1 MAVTLRETKPPGTN
15 ELLDE
20 AHALAS
26 LVQAEAAAAD
36 AAAMLPEEAG
46 ERLRTSGLTGLWV
59 PRCLGGSELALPDGA
74 AVLEE
79 LSRIDGSL
87 GWVAAA
93 HVVAH
98 AASGAF
104 LGDVAVEAIFGDGI
118 PGIAGQGLPRG
129 QAVAKDGGFVVGT
142 TWSFGSGVYHAK
154 YVLATSFICTPD
166 GAPRTL
172 PSGAQEVR
180 VCVIPREAVT
190 FEGNWDVMGLRATGS
205 VDYTGRDIFVPE
217 EYSLHLNADRPL
229 RGGAIYTLS
238 TIGLACIVHTAWAL
252 GTARRIMDE
261 LAALVRTGE
270 GRFAIDI
277 ESESFHERYAE
288 AEGKLQMARGFTYNL
303 IEGIQHDLDR
313 GARFTTRQATL
324 LRMMVQE
331 ATWAAADVVR
341 WAYTAAG
348 TAGLR
353 AGPIQR
359 CFRDMHAATQ
369 HGIVARGIRATAGR
383 ELLGLA
389 EGKAWEGRLLV
400 DADLAC
406 SRATS

>member
-1 MAVTLRETKPPGTN
+1 MALTLREVNPPGIN

-20 AHALAS
+20 AHALAP
-26 LVQAEAAAAD
+26 VVEAEAAAAD
-36 AAAMLPEEAG
+36 AAAVLSREVG
-46 ERLRTSGLTGLWV
+46 DRLRTSGLTGLWV
-59 PRCLGGSELALPDGA
+59 PRCLGGSELPLPDA
-74 AVLEE
+74 AVVLEE

-98 AASGAF
+98 AAAGAF
-104 LGDVAVEAIFGDGI
+104 LGDGAVAEIFADGI

-129 QAVAKDGGFVVGT
+129 EAVAKDGGFVVGT
-142 TWSFGSGVYHAK
+142 TWSFGSGVHHAR
-154 YVLATSFICTPD
+154 YVLATSFVCTPD
-166 GAPRTL
+166 GAPRML
-172 PSGAQEVR
+172 ASGARESR

-190 FEGNWDVMGLRATGS
+190 FEGNWEVMGLRATGS

-217 EYSLHLNADRPL
+217 EFSLHLNADRPL
-229 RGGAIYTLS
+229 RGGPIYTLS

-277 ESESFHERYAE
+277 ESATFHERYAE
-288 AEGKLQMARGFTYNL
+288 AEGKLQVARGFVYNL
-303 IEGIQHDLDR
+303 LEGIQRDLDEGR
-313 GARFTTRQATL
+313 ELTTRQATL
-324 LRMMVQE
+324 LRVMVQE
-331 ATWAAADVVR
+331 ATWGSADVVN

-348 TAGLR
+348 TTGLR
-353 AGPIQR
+353 AGTIQR

-369 HGIVARGIRATAGR
+369 HGIVAPAIRATAGR

-400 DADLAC
+400 DAHLTG